1 MEDNKF
7 EKMADLHDE
16 IISDDKIDIINNLC
30 ERWHGLGIGLWEDEF
45 DAEEFKSLLRD
56 TIPVLYDFAFGV
68 MPIEFVGLLLEIKQF
83 QQSPQIDDDSGV
95 AIHIARYLCDT
106 SCYCNVDEE
115 ENEENNET
123 RLLVEVW
130 GNTAPH
136 KLYVDAL
143 DFTEL
148 ASDIDL

>member
-1 MEDNKF
+1 MEDKF
-7 EKMADLHDE
+7 EQMAELHDQ
-16 IISDDKIDIINNLC
+16 IITAEKIAMVDDLTD
-30 ERWHGLGIGLWEDEF
+30 RWHSLGIGLWEDEF
-45 DAEEFKSLLRD
+45 DMEEFKDLLND

-68 MPIEFVGLLLEIKQF
+68 MPIEFVGLLLEIKHF

-95 AIHIARYLCDT
+95 AIHIARYICDT
-106 SCYCNVDEE
+106 SCYCNVDDE
-115 ENEENNET
+115 ENEDTNEKK
-123 RLLVEVW
+123 LLIEVW

-136 KLYVDAL
+136 KLYMDAL

>member
-1 MEDNKF
+1 MEDKF
-7 EKMADLHDE
+7 EQMAELHDQ
-16 IISDDKIDIINNLC
+16 IITAEKIEMVDDLT
-30 ERWHGLGIGLWEDEF
+30 ERWHSLSIGLWEDEF
-45 DAEEFKSLLRD
+45 DMEEFKALLHD
-56 TIPVLYDFAFGV
+56 TIPALYDFAYGV
-68 MPIEFVGLLLEIKQF
+68 MPIEFVGLLLKIKQF

-95 AIHIARYLCDT
+95 AIHIARYICDT

-115 ENEENNET
+115 ETEETNEK

-136 KLYVDAL
+136 KLYMDAL

>member
-1 MEDNKF
+1 MEDKF
-7 EKMADLHDE
+7 EQMAELHDQIITAEKVE
-16 IISDDKIDIINNLC
+16 IIDNLRR
-30 ERWHGLGIGLWEDEF
+30 RWHSLCIGLWEDEF
-45 DAEEFKSLLRD
+45 DVEQFKSLLSD
-56 TIPVLYDFAFGV
+56 TIPVLYDFAYSV

-95 AIHIARYLCDT
+95 AIHIARYICDT

-115 ENEENNET
+115 ENEDTNEKK
-123 RLLVEVW
+123 LLIEVW

-136 KLYVDAL
+136 KLYMDAL